1 MDGAFGLGPS
11 HVNEG
16 LAMRNHLAGC
26 DKESSKFRFCCRSHN
41 ILDDLGIG
49 KHSAVEPQKGIVFGE
64 IDVCSRTAPRLG
76 FVKEARIG
84 MITEDNVTSTVDD
97 AIVQIRGHII
107 K

>member
-41 ILDDLGIG
+41 KLDDLGNG
-49 KHSAVEPQKGIVFGE
+49 KHSTVEPRKGIVFGE
-64 IDVCSRTAPRLG
+64 IDVCSHTATRLG
-76 FVKEARIG
+76 FVEEARIG
-84 MITEDNVTSTVDD
+84 MSTEDHVTCRVDN
-97 AIVQIRGHII
+97 AIVWIRGHII